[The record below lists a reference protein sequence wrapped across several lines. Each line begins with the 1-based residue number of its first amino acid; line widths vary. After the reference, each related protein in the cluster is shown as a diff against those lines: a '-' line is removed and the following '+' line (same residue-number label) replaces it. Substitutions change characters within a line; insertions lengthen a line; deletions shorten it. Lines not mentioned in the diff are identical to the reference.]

1 MNSTTSQMIP
11 GAARAMKKPFFFWR
25 LMGSRPL
32 WLDAVWLDAVA
43 DDEPG
48 LLPQGVHVDGKLK
61 FGHAFAE
68 VGRQEG
74 GDQDGGE
81 LLLLAQTLG
90 GRAVQRLHVPL
101 EPDVLDDV
109 GQAEEIIEDLV

>member
-1 MNSTTSQMIP
+1 MNSSTSQMIP

-43 DDEPG
+43 DAEPG

-68 VGRQEG
+68 VGRQHDG
-74 GDQDGGE
+74 GQQGGRQDLLLDQDLRRHAG
-81 LLLLAQTLG
+81 
-90 GRAVQRLHVPL
+90 QRLHVAV
-101 EPDVLDDV
+101 EADVLDDV
-109 GQAEEIIEDLV
+109 RQVEEII